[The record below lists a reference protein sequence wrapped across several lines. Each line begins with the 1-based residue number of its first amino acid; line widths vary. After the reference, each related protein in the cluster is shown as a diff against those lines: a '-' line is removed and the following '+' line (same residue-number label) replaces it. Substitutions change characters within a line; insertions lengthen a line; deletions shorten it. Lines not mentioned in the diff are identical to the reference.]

1 MALAIREEGGRVRE
15 ARVVLGGVAPK
26 PWRSEPVEKAI
37 TGKRIDA
44 GRAKRAG
51 EAAVKDAEPLDYNE
65 YKIPLLQ
72 GLVEESLL
80 AI

>member
-1 MALAIREEGGRVRE
+1 M
-15 ARVVLGGVAPK
+15 APK
-26 PWRSEPVEKAI
+26 PWRSEPVEKEI
-37 TGKRIDA
+37 TGKRLDA
-44 GRAKRAG
+44 GRARRAG
-51 EAAVKDAEPLDYNE
+51 EAAVKEAEPLDYNE